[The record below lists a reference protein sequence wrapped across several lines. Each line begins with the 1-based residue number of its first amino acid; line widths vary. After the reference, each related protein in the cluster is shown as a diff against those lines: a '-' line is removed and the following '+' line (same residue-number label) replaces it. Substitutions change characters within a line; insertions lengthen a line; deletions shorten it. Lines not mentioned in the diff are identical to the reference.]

1 MAIKK
6 YIKDNRE
13 KVAQA
18 LSNTGYTVM
27 AIVIAIFI
35 GWAVYR
41 LWGYLV
47 DNGFEW
53 KGYCTCALKM
63 GL

>member
-35 GWAVYR
+35 GWAV
-41 LWGYLV
+41 
-47 DNGFEW
+47 
-53 KGYCTCALKM
+53 
-63 GL
+63 